1 MSVRKGQARLK
12 SIAKVISSGGQL
24 SEEDGAFLVTA
35 FRTIA
40 DGGDA
45 DTALGVKAK
54 KGERKSDYARQT
66 EFNKQLF
73 FGWLKTAMAPED
85 EDPHESGLGLSL
97 KDAVRK
103 AAKDWPSLPSEES
116 LLRQWNGVRKDQGR
130 TFKVKTD

>member
-73 FGWLKTAMAPED
+73 FGWIATAIAPED

-97 KDAVRK
+97 KDAI
-103 AAKDWPSLPSEES
+103 AQASKDRPNLPSEES
-116 LLRQWNGVRKDQGR
+116 LLRQWNDVRKQQKRD
-130 TFKVKTD
+130 FLIEPD